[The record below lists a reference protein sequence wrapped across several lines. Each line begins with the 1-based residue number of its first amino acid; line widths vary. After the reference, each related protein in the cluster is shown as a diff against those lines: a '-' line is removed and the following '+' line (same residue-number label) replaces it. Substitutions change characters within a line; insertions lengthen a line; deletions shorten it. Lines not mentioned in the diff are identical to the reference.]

1 MPNLRI
7 IYKNIADTATISA
20 SSTAGSLT
28 ASNMQNDIKGKVH
41 RSTGLT
47 VTYTL
52 TWPTAQKLTAVCLPA
67 HNLSQNAI
75 ITVNLYTNN
84 AATIL
89 AATSGARIA
98 TPGSN
103 NMWNWNPPLN
113 ANTFAFGGVNKTT
126 VWFPQEYSNI
136 RAVKITLADSS
147 TNTLGYIDCARL
159 VIGSHWEP
167 KQNVQNGSLQMSPQD
182 TSTTTRTD
190 AGDLISSRS
199 IVYDTLSLSTAY
211 LPEADRASFYRILKQ
226 GSSKYVLLSVFPN
239 TNNSTLEADHT
250 IYGRL
255 AQTSTSQPYYGYFD
269 IPIEIESW

>member
-20 SSTAGSLT
+20 CSTAGILT

-41 RSTGLT
+41 RSTGLS

-52 TWPTAQKLTAVCLPA
+52 TWPTVQKLTAVCLPA

-75 ITVNLYTNN
+75 ITVNLYTDE
-84 AATIL
+84 AASIL
-89 AATSGARIA
+89 AGTSGARIA
-98 TPGSN
+98 APGST
-103 NMWNWNPPLN
+103 NMWNWSPPLN
-113 ANTFAFGGVNKTT
+113 ANKFAFGGFIKTT
-126 VWFPQEYSNI
+126 RWFTQEYSNI
-136 RAVKITLADSS
+136 RAVKITLTDSS
-147 TNTLGYIDCARL
+147 
-159 VIGSHWEP
+159 
-167 KQNVQNGSLQMSPQD
+167 MD

-190 AGDLISSRS
+190 AGDLISNRS
-199 IVYDTLSLSTAY
+199 IVYDTLSLSTVY

-250 IYGRL
+250 VYGRL

-269 IPIEIESW
+269 IPIEMESW